1 PGRRDRL
8 GRAAHGPA
16 QGGRLLRGLGL
27 RRQGRGRAQRD
38 DGRLRARRDRLRAER
53 RADAGGE
60 AGPAPA
66 RRARAGDLLRDR
78 DRALPALLAR
88 RARARGDPGLAAAA
102 PEGRGVVSFRP
113 LLMPLALLLFGVGAA
128 SADRHADRLAGL
140 LELRP
145 GMVVAEIG
153 AGVGK
158 TTRAVAERV
167 GPSGHV
173 YSTEIDPEALAKI
186 RETVADLSNVTVVQA
201 GVAETGLPDACCDAI
216 FMEAV
221 YHH

>member
-1 PGRRDRL
+1 M
-8 GRAAHGPA
+8 
-16 QGGRLLRGLGL
+16 
-27 RRQGRGRAQRD
+27 
-38 DGRLRARRDRLRAER
+38 
-53 RADAGGE
+53 
-60 AGPAPA
+60 
-66 RRARAGDLLRDR
+66 
-78 DRALPALLAR
+78 
-88 RARARGDPGLAAAA
+88 
-102 PEGRGVVSFRP
+102 SFRP

-221 YHH
+221 YHHLAKPAEIDAGLFRALRPGGRLVVIDFPPALLLRPWTPTDVPPNRGGHGIPTKVLRRELAAAGFEKVSLDRSWDWGWMGQRFYAAVFRRP